1 MELKLLLVLVVALVL
16 AVGLAV
22 LAWQLLRGD
31 RKRTEAR
38 AAMLR
43 QLALEPDEE
52 EVDEAPRWQDA
63 AMPPPVFATVS
74 RTPAPSRR
82 WVAVVVATLFMALGA
97 GTVYGLYGPV
107 VAGVAS
113 LASAAGETPAAPER
127 STRRVDAQPLE
138 LLSLSHRTDN
148 GDFVVAGLIQ
158 NPSDGQ
164 PAPSVMAVVYVFD
177 AKGDY
182 FASGKAALEF
192 GALAPGAESPF
203 VVRLPKTAGV
213 SRFRVGFRAV
223 DGSVVAHVD
232 RRGKPI
238 EGTTAGAPS
247 MSAGS

>member
-22 LAWQLLRGD
+22 LAWQLLRGG

-43 QLALEPDEE
+43 HLAFEPDEN
-52 EVDEAPRWQDA
+52 VDEDIEDLEPRWQDA
-63 AMPPPVFATVS
+63 IMPPPVFATVS
-74 RTPAPSRR
+74 RTQAPTRR
-82 WVAVVVATLFMALGA
+82 WMPVVVVALFMALGA
-97 GTVYGLYGPV
+97 GTVYGLYGPGAAAV
-107 VAGVAS
+107 
-113 LASAAGETPAAPER
+113 AGETTAAPER
-127 STRRVDAQPLE
+127 SPRRAGAQPLE

-164 PAPSVMAVVYVFD
+164 PAPAVMAVVYVFD

-192 GALAPGAESPF
+192 GSLAPGAESPF

-232 RRGKPI
+232 RRGQPI